1 MNCKKL
7 NSIYEAPW
15 IVSEGWCV
23 VGRKYAEEKLAGRL
37 ALQEADLTMPGAFY
51 GGYRFVVGF
60 PVLLHLASIVWT
72 CTSVTCLH

>member
-1 MNCKKL
+1 MKL
-7 NSIYEAPW
+7 HGLCQRGGASLEK
-15 IVSEGWCV
+15 
-23 VGRKYAEEKLAGRL
+23 KYAEEKLAGRL
-37 ALQEADLTMPGAFY
+37 ALQEADLTMPGVFY